1 MATLPIHT
9 VQHIK
14 SVYNKF
20 QVIAVFF
27 TAVTL
32 LAALLAAVSGFQ
44 LAKLRK
50 MQPTE
55 VQLPET
61 PAVEPSPADSGL
73 EKKIKALEDQL
84 QSEQTTS
91 KALRAK
97 VQELEANIAALK
109 VVTPTP
115 ARPVAEKPIAPAKP
129 KVPVKPKVSEVAPD
143 TGTPPPTKNTEEG
156 KTVVVPPKTSSPPI
170 PAAASEPAAPPI
182 PDKKTEPPVTVE
194 KPAPHTEIAPSEKPS
209 EQMESSVSPTPVQTE
224 APAMEQTD
232 RSEAGSVTKPSP
244 DSLPAQ
250 PSGSKVSNDDA
261 QKTAPS
267 QSGDTGEAPGDTM
280 PQPGSDSKGESRTD

>member
-61 PAVEPSPADSGL
+61 PAVEPSPTDSGL

-209 EQMESSVSPTPVQTE
+209 EQMESSVSPTPVQTG

-232 RSEAGSVTKPSP
+232 RSEAGSVTKSSP

-250 PSGSKVSNDDA
+250 PSGSEVSNDDT